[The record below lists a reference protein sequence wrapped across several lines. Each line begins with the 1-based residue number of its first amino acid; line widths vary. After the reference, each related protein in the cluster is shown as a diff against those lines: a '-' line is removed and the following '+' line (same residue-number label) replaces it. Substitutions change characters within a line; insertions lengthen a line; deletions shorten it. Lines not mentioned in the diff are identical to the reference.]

1 MPACKLSRSP
11 LATTAGL
18 PRQSPLPHYW
28 PMHHAALTRRTLLAV
43 PLATT
48 PAALALAQLA
58 PRPGRA
64 VPKVVTLS
72 PGATRTMPA
81 FRAAL
86 AELGYPI
93 EVEAITAALEGPQA
107 AAAVAGASVV
117 VAISPPAIA
126 AARRLTRSVPIV
138 ALDLE
143 LDPVASGLVETLARP
158 GGNLT
163 GLFLD
168 QPGIAAKW
176 LQLLAEAVPALR
188 RLAVLWDPATGPA
201 QRDAVQAAATA
212 QSMQVET
219 FALRTGGFEAAFA
232 GMAAMRAEGLVLLSS
247 PLVFQGE
254 ARLVQLANAARLPS
268 ITMFT
273 DFVAAGGFMAYGP
286 DRADMGRRAAGYV
299 DHIIKGR
306 RPAELPV
313 ERPSRFEL
321 AINLRAAEAMNISVP
336 QALLARADEVI
347 E

>member
-1 MPACKLSRSP
+1 
-11 LATTAGL
+11 
-18 PRQSPLPHYW
+18 
-28 PMHHAALTRRTLLAV
+28 MHHAAPRRRTLLAL
-43 PLATT
+43 PLAAW
-48 PAALALAQLA
+48 PGVPALAQPA

-64 VPKVVTLS
+64 APRVVTLS

-93 EVEAITAALEGPQA
+93 ELEVITTVLDGPQA
-107 AAAVAGASVV
+107 AAAMAGASVV

-126 AARRLTRSVPIV
+126 AARRLARSVPVV

-143 LDPVASGLVETLARP
+143 MDPVASGLVETLARP

-176 LQLLAEAVPALR
+176 LQLLAEAVPTLR
-188 RLAVLWDPATGPA
+188 RLAVLWDPATGPT
-201 QRDAVQAAATA
+201 QRDAVRAAAQA
-212 QSMQVET
+212 QGMQVET
-219 FALRTGGFEAAFA
+219 FELRAEGFEAAFA
-232 GMAAMRAEGLVLLSS
+232 RIGAMRAEGLVLLSS
-247 PLVFQGE
+247 PLVFQGQE
-254 ARLVQLANAARLPS
+254 RLVQLTSAARLPS

-273 DFVAAGGFMAYGP
+273 DFVAAGGFLAYGP
-286 DRADMGRRAAGYV
+286 DRADMGRRAAAYV

-321 AINLRAAEAMNISVP
+321 AINLRTAKALDISVP
-336 QALLARADEVI
+336 PALLARADAVLD
-347 E
+347 